1 VVGAHPAL
9 GAWTVEGGVRSGDEV
24 QLDGVAIEYKWHDG
38 SSWEERGN
46 RKLHLP
52 EANDVDATL
61 TLTVMD
67 RAARFPAGPKP
78 APAPAPTAVPPT
90 PAPERQHR
98 EEPRREERRELPADS
113 SFPGAFSARVDGG
126 PPQWY
131 RDGVVYSIQ
140 TLGFCDCEGPPSHF
154 EYGERLARLIDDGWL
169 DHVSR
174 LGCTVLYLGP
184 LMKTSEELGHG
195 YDTADYFEVDPRL
208 GTMATLRR
216 VVEAA
221 HALQIRVIVDGVF
234 NHTGRD
240 HFAARDVLQRGSQ
253 SQYWSG
259 GRERNRRE
267 FPLSPFPRVVG
278 ACSAAPLA
286 LVQCVLYAVLHSR
299 STSRVK

>member
-1 VVGAHPAL
+1 
-9 GAWTVEGGVRSGDEV
+9 
-24 QLDGVAIEYKWHDG
+24 
-38 SSWEERGN
+38 
-46 RKLHLP
+46 
-52 EANDVDATL
+52 
-61 TLTVMD
+61 
-67 RAARFPAGPKP
+67 
-78 APAPAPTAVPPT
+78 
-90 PAPERQHR
+90 
-98 EEPRREERRELPADS
+98 
-113 SFPGAFSARVDGG
+113 
-126 PPQWY
+126 
-131 RDGVVYSIQ
+131 VVYSIQ